1 MFGNKVKFIE
11 TQKAIKL
18 TMATSFLCVDTT
30 HDGHDG
36 HNDAPTRRLAAPSPH
51 RHVTQVNDLLA

>member
-1 MFGNKVKFIE
+1 MKFIE

-51 RHVTQVNDLLA
+51 RHVTEVNDLLA